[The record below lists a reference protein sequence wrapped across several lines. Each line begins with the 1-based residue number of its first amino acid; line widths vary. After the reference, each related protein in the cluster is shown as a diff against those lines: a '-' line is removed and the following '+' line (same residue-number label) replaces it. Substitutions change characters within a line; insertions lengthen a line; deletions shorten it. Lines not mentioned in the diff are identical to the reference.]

1 MENKEYKAIKIS
13 FRKAGSITMYT
24 GWTDYQ
30 MTTCG
35 GQGFLVIKNG
45 ETWVAMYAIDEIF
58 SVVLLEE

>member
-1 MENKEYKAIKIS
+1 
-13 FRKAGSITMYT
+13 MYT

-58 SVVLLEE
+58 SVVLIEE